1 MEKRRAAAD
10 VAVQVVGR
18 ALNLLAGVVVT
29 VVVTRTLGDS
39 GFGQWAT
46 ILAVLQIA
54 GYVGDFGLE
63 QVAVRRAAAEPERER
78 EWLGGL
84 LTLRLVIAVPLTVV
98 TAAVQLAIADSDE
111 MKAAGLILC
120 GTLILS
126 ALSVTRAVFQ
136 LRVRNHLT
144 IAVLTV
150 NSALWSIA
158 VLAIAAG
165 SGGMVA
171 FAAAFLGAATVSTGL
186 NVLMAVRISPPKLRG
201 SRRVWGD
208 LLRVGAPVAAAA
220 VLTTA
225 YVRIDHVL
233 VFELAGDREAGLY
246 GAIYRILDS
255 AQFVPGAVMT
265 TLFPAVAAAWPA
277 DPAKVRRLSQG
288 AGEYLAMV
296 SLPALGFT
304 LVAAEPIV
312 LLLFGEEFRD
322 AAPALPILMGAFVL
336 ISLAH
341 VTGHL
346 VLVLG
351 LQQRLLAYAA
361 AGLVLNVGLNL
372 LLIPSYGFL
381 GAAWVTLATELLVTG
396 LVLLSV
402 TRKLGHRPLLGRLA
416 RITAGTAGVTAII
429 ALAQLAGVPLGG
441 LIGLALLGY
450 PLALLAVGA
459 LSLADIRDLR
469 RSPGSPGAPRL

>member
-18 ALNLLAGVVVT
+18 ALNLVAGVVVT

-84 LTLRLVIAVPLTVV
+84 LTMRLAIALPLTVV
-98 TAAVQLAIADSDE
+98 TAAVQLAIADSSE
-111 MKAAGLILC
+111 MKAAALLLC

-126 ALSVTRAVFQ
+126 AFSVTRAVFQ

-144 IAVLTV
+144 IAVLSL
-150 NSALWSIA
+150 NSALWTIA

-171 FAAAFLGAATVSTGL
+171 FAAAFLGAATASTAL
-186 NVLMAVRISPPKLRG
+186 NVFLAVRISPPKLRG

-246 GAIYRILDS
+246 GAVYRILDS

-265 TLFPAVAAAWPA
+265 TLFPAVAAAWPS
-277 DPAKVRRLSQG
+277 DPGTVRRLSQG
-288 AGEYLAMV
+288 AGEYLAML
-296 SLPALGFT
+296 SLPVLGFT
-304 LVAAEPIV
+304 IVTAEPIV
-312 LLLFGEEFRD
+312 LFLFGEEFRD
-322 AAPALPILMGAFVL
+322 AAPALPILMGAFVM
-336 ISLAH
+336 ISLGH

-346 VLVLG
+346 VLVLD
-351 LQQRLLAYAA
+351 LQRLLLAYAA

-381 GAAWVTLATELLVTG
+381 AAAWVTLATELLFTG
-396 LVLLSV
+396 LVLFSV
-402 TRKLGHRPLLGRLA
+402 TRKLGHRPTLGRLG
-416 RITAGTAGVTAII
+416 RIVAGTTAATAVV
-429 ALAQLAGVPLGG
+429 ALAQLVGVPFGG
-441 LIGLALLGY
+441 LAGLALLAY
-450 PLALLAVGA
+450 PLALLGVRAVA
-459 LSLADIRDLR
+459 VADVRELI
-469 RSPGSPGAPRL
+469 RSPGSPGSSRL